1 MSAVVAV
8 ALLWLAL
15 IVPDRPAEMS
25 LGQFLIL
32 PLELP
37 PVLVGLM
44 LARGWGLV
52 AARILLAAV
61 LVAMVALRL
70 ADLVSYAA
78 FARPFNPALD
88 RELIPAAVRLAWG
101 ALGALPTIL
110 IGLGLISL
118 TFGLAFALWW
128 AAGRVARLGPPGGAP
143 RAALVAA
150 LALALVPLALDFAGR
165 PVAFGAAR
173 TLRLAG
179 EHLTA
184 AVAASED
191 LERFRIEAE
200 ADPFAARPRDD
211 ILPALQ
217 GHDILIVFVESYG
230 RAALEAP
237 RYGPTINA
245 RLDEGARALEAAGLA
260 ARSGWLT
267 APMVGGQSWFAHGT
281 LLSGLLVDSQAR
293 YDALMASPR
302 LTLARL
308 AQRAGWRSVAVMPA
322 ITYAWPEARYFGYDT
337 VLASRDLDYAGKPFN
352 WVTMP
357 DQFTLASFERMALET
372 LPRPPVIAEIALISS
387 HAPWTPIPPLLPWE
401 EIGDGAL
408 FDRWASGGESPE
420 SLWRDR
426 DRTRDQYRAAL
437 DYALATVFSFAERRA
452 GTAPLIVV
460 LGDHQPADFVT
471 GDVGG
476 RDVPIHLIGPPEL
489 VARAADWG
497 WTEGL
502 RPAADVPPWP
512 MEAFRDRFL
521 TAFGPANPGH

>member
-1 MSAVVAV
+1 
-8 ALLWLAL
+8 
-15 IVPDRPAEMS
+15 
-25 LGQFLIL
+25 
-32 PLELP
+32 
-37 PVLVGLM
+37 
-44 LARGWGLV
+44 
-52 AARILLAAV
+52 
-61 LVAMVALRL
+61 
-70 ADLVSYAA
+70 
-78 FARPFNPALD
+78 
-88 RELIPAAVRLAWG
+88 
-101 ALGALPTIL
+101 
-110 IGLGLISL
+110 
-118 TFGLAFALWW
+118 
-128 AAGRVARLGPPGGAP
+128 
-143 RAALVAA
+143 
-150 LALALVPLALDFAGR
+150 
-165 PVAFGAAR
+165 
-173 TLRLAG
+173 
-179 EHLTA
+179 
-184 AVAASED
+184 
-191 LERFRIEAE
+191 
-200 ADPFAARPRDD
+200 
-211 ILPALQ
+211 
-217 GHDILIVFVESYG
+217 
-230 RAALEAP
+230 
-237 RYGPTINA
+237 
-245 RLDEGARALEAAGLA
+245 
-260 ARSGWLT
+260 
-267 APMVGGQSWFAHGT
+267 
-281 LLSGLLVDSQAR
+281 
-293 YDALMASPR
+293 
-302 LTLARL
+302 
-308 AQRAGWRSVAVMPA
+308 MPA